1 MAMKGHIE
9 ANMYNQAHLFGERLP
24 ILVIDGREISWTEF
38 GQMLMTFEG
47 FQFTLKLAD
56 RSDDVEG

>member
-1 MAMKGHIE
+1 MSK
-9 ANMYNQAHLFGERLP
+9 QAHLFGERLP

-47 FQFTLKLAD
+47 FQFTPKIAD
-56 RSDDVEG
+56 HGVDLEA